1 MKILIKA
8 ADFVVAFL
16 LTIAASSMIISM
28 FLQVVFRFVFNS
40 PLYWTEELSRYS
52 FICIVFIGAAW
63 AGKQG
68 MHLGVDYFTSKLPEQ
83 AVRRL
88 AVIIDLLVLV
98 FSAVIVIVGAQV
110 IPINFKQFSPAL
122 NVPMGA
128 VYAAIPMGFLL
139 LFIYYLD
146 HLMEDL
152 GMRRQL

>member
-1 MKILIKA
+1 M
-8 ADFVVAFL
+8 
-16 LTIAASSMIISM
+16 
-28 FLQVVFRFVFNS
+28 
-40 PLYWTEELSRYS
+40 
-52 FICIVFIGAAW
+52 
-63 AGKQG
+63 
-68 MHLGVDYFTSKLPEQ
+68 
-83 AVRRL
+83 
-88 AVIIDLLVLV
+88 
-98 FSAVIVIVGAQV
+98 IVIVGAQV